1 MPIHSPLQTVT
12 TISRFTE
19 SLPQDEFGFG
29 VLTFVSLH
37 GLDSVLVQRRT
48 FRLHGQ
54 LEIMAMEISVSMKD
68 DRPYDITDEESILDY
83 AGKLSGKTLGE
94 ALGEL
99 HLDTRFDDD
108 IIGDLHYKGYFG
120 QILEE
125 GYFLIENNNLPEPDF
140 IDVGI
145 ELKSA
150 PLKDVP
156 GKGLV
161 SKERMV
167 LGIIDYNEV
176 PCQGFAV
183 FSKKNSRILIVF
195 FEWVKNESIFEY
207 RIRKVV
213 DWTPTPK
220 ELRVIKEDWK
230 TIEEFI
236 MKGEAHLLSER
247 HTMFL
252 AACRKGAGGED
263 DLREQPF
270 SSVKAKQRALSFK
283 SSFVNSIYHTR
294 EDVNQRHISGQ
305 TLLGDGESV
314 LSSWPEGVT
323 FEDHVVGHF
332 DKFKGMTCEEI
343 EKSLGTEL
351 NDRSKSYYS
360 TLSLRMLGVTGKKVV
375 EFEQA
380 GIKMKT
386 VRLTIDG
393 RPKESMSFPAFKYE
407 EIAEQE
413 WEDSDFYQ
421 QIDRRFLF
429 VVFRFQTSRPGDEP
443 RRSLVFDTAFFWS
456 MPEED
461 LDVIRWVWM
470 DTREKVL
477 HEDFDHFIGSG
488 SGRLVHVRPHAQN
501 RDDTYPFNGKEY
513 IKRGFWF
520 NDSYV
525 QRIISESRNG

>member
-1 MPIHSPLQTVT
+1 MT
-12 TISRFTE
+12 
-19 SLPQDEFGFG
+19 
-29 VLTFVSLH
+29 
-37 GLDSVLVQRRT
+37 
-48 FRLHGQ
+48 
-54 LEIMAMEISVSMKD
+54 D
-68 DRPYDITDEESILDY
+68 DLPYDITDEESILDY
-83 AGKLSGKTLGE
+83 AGKLSGKTLRE
-94 ALGEL
+94 ALGEI
-99 HLDTRFDDD
+99 HLDTKFDDG
-108 IIGDLHYKGYFG
+108 ILGDLHYKGYFG
-120 QILEE
+120 QILER

-150 PLKDVP
+150 PLKNIP

-176 PCQGFAV
+176 PRQRFAI

-195 FEWVKNESIFEY
+195 FEWIKDQPILEY

-213 DWTPTPK
+213 DWTPTPE
-220 ELRVIKEDWK
+220 ELRVIKEDWE
-230 TIEEFI
+230 TIEKFI

-247 HTMFL
+247 HTKFL
-252 AACRKGAGGED
+252 AACRKGTGGEE
-263 DLREQPF
+263 DLRDQPF
-270 SSVKAKQRALSFK
+270 SDIKAKQRALSFK
-283 SSFVNSIYHTR
+283 SSFVNSIYHNH

-305 TLLGDGESV
+305 ILLDGGESV

-323 FEDHVVGHF
+323 FEEHVIGHF
-332 DKFKGMTCEEI
+332 KKFRGLTCEEI
-343 EKSLGTEL
+343 ERSLGIEL
-351 NDRSKSYYS
+351 NDKAKSYYS
-360 TLSLRMLGVTGKKVV
+360 SLTLRMLGVTGKRVV

-386 VRLTIDG
+386 IRLTLNG
-393 RPKESMSFPAFKYE
+393 KPKESMSFPAFKYE
-407 EIAEQE
+407 KIAEQE

-421 QIDRRFLF
+421 QIDHRFLF
-429 VVFRFQTSRPGDEP
+429 VVFRFQTNKPGDEP
-443 RRSLVFDTAFFWS
+443 RRSLIFDTAFFWS

-461 LDVIRWVWM
+461 LDVIKWVWM

-477 HEDFDHFIGSG
+477 HEDFDHFIGS
-488 SGRLVHVRPHAQN
+488 SNGRLVHVRPHAQN

-513 IKRGFWF
+513 TKRGFWF

-525 QRIISESRNG
+525 QRIIMESRDR